1 MPKIQFKT
9 SSGDLHTVDAN
20 EGESLMQAAVRGGVP
35 GILGECGGEL
45 SCATC
50 HVYIADDLATRFPPA
65 SADEQDLLEMADD
78 CRPESRLGC
87 QLRVSESVDGLV
99 AEVAR
104 S

>member
-1 MPKIQFKT
+1 MPKIQFRT
-9 SSGDLHTVDAN
+9 SSGDLRTVDAD
-20 EGESLMQAAVRGGVP
+20 EGESLMQAAVRNGVP

-50 HVYIADDLATRFPPA
+50 HVYIADPWAKHFPPA

-78 CRPESRLGC
+78 RRPDSRLGC
-87 QLRVSESVDGLV
+87 QLKVTESVDGLV
-99 AEVAR
+99 AEIAQ